1 MLAERVYPEI
11 CFGPYLIL
19 ADIHRPTVQGGETQT
34 LRDQVTCPRSQDLEL
49 NPCLFDP
56 RAG

>member
-19 ADIHRPTVQGGETQT
+19 ADIRRPTVQGGETQT
-34 LRDQVTCPRSQDLEL
+34 LRSGDLPKITRPGTE
-49 NPCLFDP
+49 PVSV
-56 RAG
+56 